1 MDEFEEDLSPL
12 EVETFQGLAKEKS
25 PPDLLEHQVVRALRK
40 SRLIRTHWTSK
51 RWVVVTAAAATV
63 LVAFGFILGAY
74 WKSRPSVIPTPK
86 PEFLL
91 LLRNSPSEVPI
102 RSDTDEL
109 NRVREYSAWSHNS
122 SLEGAVLDGEKLTD
136 DARSLKFVEGQ
147 PVVSIADAETRKTA
161 IAGYFLI
168 RARDYQEAI
177 AIAES
182 CPHAKYGGTIEIRQI
197 DSVTRKTN

>member
-1 MDEFEEDLSPL
+1 MDEFEEELSPL
-12 EVETFQGLAKEKS
+12 EVETFQGLAKETS
-25 PPDLLEHQVVRALRK
+25 PPDLLEHKVVLALKK
-40 SRLIRTHWTSK
+40 SRLIRSHWISQ
-51 RWVVVTAAAATV
+51 RWSIVIAAAAAV
-63 LVAFGFILGAY
+63 LVVFGFTLGAY
-74 WKSRPSVIPTPK
+74 WKSRPAVNPTSK

-109 NRVREYSAWSHNS
+109 NRVREYSAWSRNS

-147 PVVSIADAETRKTA
+147 PVVSIADAETRATA

-197 DSVTRKTN
+197 DSITRKTN